1 MVYAYNNHLILTFV
15 VFLVFYH
22 SYGLKEDE
30 ESVKLDFAIVGF
42 PKCST
47 TFLRNDLLSSN
58 EEIFFGNDDNEIHH
72 LNRNNAPA
80 LKKLFQ
86 NHPYT
91 INGFKCPNLL
101 YSETGLFNLEMYF
114 KQTDLIIAVRH
125 PILWFQSF
133 YNYRL
138 RKGYQMPEPHL
149 LIGSCPTIFEDRL
162 NVNEVEVTVEAQ
174 KVCTDRYVETTEIIG
189 DSKYLLRTQ
198 EMYYLNIL
206 NNHNRAQ
213 FHIAMSRL
221 GKTPLNSSDEMELL
235 QNHTLPIHNFSNN
248 IFLMEIGQLS
258 VENQTSADQFIM
270 DLERFLNLRN
280 NSLPKLKQ
288 HQPRHHIDLKLDIEK
303 IEEKEIDICEPS
315 YHDLRKVL
323 LNIGIDASKWIR
335 EYFLKADSVFVSQR
349 KKFEELI
356 LQWEVDPC
364 ENDDEIESEDV
375 ML

>member
-1 MVYAYNNHLILTFV
+1 MLDAYNNHLLLTLV
-15 VFLVFYH
+15 VFLVFGH
-22 SYGLKEDE
+22 SYGSKEDE

-58 EEIFFGNDDNEIHH
+58 EEIFFGNDNNEIHY

-80 LKKLFQ
+80 LKKLFK

-101 YSETGLFNLEMYF
+101 YSEVGLFNLEMYF

-138 RKGYQMPEPHL
+138 RKGFEMPEPHL

-162 NVNEVEVTVEAQ
+162 NVNEAEVMVEAQ
-174 KVCTDRYVETTEIIG
+174 KVCTDRYVATYYFIIG
-189 DSKYLLRTQ
+189 DSKYLFRTQ
-198 EMYYLNIL
+198 KICLNIL

-213 FHIAMSRL
+213 FHIAISRL
-221 GKTPLNSSDEMELL
+221 GKTPLNSLDEMALL
-235 QNHTLPIHNFSNN
+235 QNHTLPIHNFSNK

-288 HQPRHHIDLKLDIEK
+288 HQPRHHIDLNFDVEK
-303 IEEKEIDICEPS
+303 IEEREIDICDPS
-315 YHDLRKVL
+315 YDDLRKVL

-335 EYFLKADSVFVSQR
+335 EYFLNADSVYVSQR
-349 KKFEELI
+349 KEFEELI

-364 ENDDEIESEDV
+364 ENDDDIESEDV
-375 ML
+375 V

>member
-162 NVNEVEVTVEAQ
+162 NDTFTNLSS
-174 KVCTDRYVETTEIIG
+174 G
-189 DSKYLLRTQ
+189 DSYTINNTVTS
-198 EMYYLNIL
+198 LNGDEDRFYVHVSSEIVTLSNSYTSFKGNIIINKINNTVKISGIDQTKVDVEILDLNGKKIFQTTITNNRFEL
-206 NNHNRAQ
+206 NN
-213 FHIAMSRL
+213 
-221 GKTPLNSSDEMELL
+221 
-235 QNHTLPIHNFSNN
+235 
-248 IFLMEIGQLS
+248 
-258 VENQTSADQFIM
+258 FIT
-270 DLERFLNLRN
+270 NG
-280 NSLPKLKQ
+280 
-288 HQPRHHIDLKLDIEK
+288 IYILKLQIDNK
-303 IEEKEIDICEPS
+303 IQ
-315 YHDLRKVL
+315 
-323 LNIGIDASKWIR
+323 SKKI
-335 EYFLKADSVFVSQR
+335 
-349 KKFEELI
+349 LI
-356 LQWEVDPC
+356 
-364 ENDDEIESEDV
+364 N
-375 ML
+375 